1 MRIKAFGQGAVQAA
15 FVATIGF
22 VAIFLLNL
30 ITWLVEQTQG
40 QGFNNVLQ
48 TSSRIWLNAH
58 FVPIHFSAGKV
69 AGITSPAFDFDLVPL
84 GFAFLICWAIYRAG
98 KNLASQEQ
106 LGFAWSGA
114 IISYLA
120 LAIALTISSFSKQ
133 VYVTD
138 WQGVFIP
145 TALFTALLLAGSLI
159 GEAEERSELRE
170 KCRDFFV
177 RRYDKLPWWVKPVL
191 SPALRAGTAVVAVL
205 AAISTL
211 AIAVLL
217 VVNWVDAIR
226 LYQALQLS
234 FFGTLTV
241 SLGQLAVLPNAIFYG
256 MSWFTGVGFN
266 LGQGSSV
273 SPLAVELGPLPG
285 LPIFSALPVT
295 TTSWMIVVILVPVL
309 ASFAAT
315 VMVKK
320 HTAELRF
327 NYASATSAA
336 VNLGVAI
343 GLVAALEMALLADLS
358 GGSIGPA
365 RMNLIGVNPLLV
377 FAVTFV
383 EVSVASILASFFSAK
398 PEGVDTELLQRV
410 RRLK

>member
-133 VYVTD
+133 VNVSD

-145 TALFTALLLAGSLI
+145 TALFTAFLLAGSLI
-159 GEAEERSELRE
+159 GEAEESSELRE

-226 LYQALQLS
+226 LYQALQSAWIAEVELHS
-234 FFGTLTV
+234 IVQHVKQQMEPEYRQDINEVAATRVVDADIGDDLDVLLQATELIVNSQFGSTSMLQRK
-241 SLGQLAVLPNAIFYG
+241 LR
-256 MSWFTGVGFN
+256 VGFAKAGR
-266 LGQGSSV
+266 LMDLLESRGIVGPSEGSKAREV
-273 SPLAVELGPLPG
+273 LVRPEDLPQ
-285 LPIFSALPVT
+285 
-295 TTSWMIVVILVPVL
+295 
-309 ASFAAT
+309 
-315 VMVKK
+315 
-320 HTAELRF
+320 
-327 NYASATSAA
+327 
-336 VNLGVAI
+336 
-343 GLVAALEMALLADLS
+343 
-358 GGSIGPA
+358 
-365 RMNLIGVNPLLV
+365 
-377 FAVTFV
+377 
-383 EVSVASILASFFSAK
+383 ILAQLRGEK
-398 PEGVDTELLQRV
+398 PAASSSPMAAGSPEDFIPKATDDDEDDDPDAWSLTGRQ
-410 RRLK
+410 